1 VYSPPEPF
9 NQLKSKIF
17 EQAVPLSRLLFFLSS
32 NIQLSE
38 TIQKIL
44 PNYNV
49 ISDRYVFSTIVY
61 HLAIENVPYSD
72 ISELVT
78 GVLPNIRMPNKV
90 ILFTVDREEQLR
102 RQQKKQDDLF
112 QTQLIQN
119 DDFQI
124 RVTESYRTVL
134 DDLNMDWIE
143 INTTCNTPEE
153 TKEIVLDIL

>member
-1 VYSPPEPF
+1 M
-9 NQLKSKIF
+9 
-17 EQAVPLSRLLFFLSS
+17 SRLLFFLSS

>member
-1 VYSPPEPF
+1 MYSPPEPF